1 MLERVKIVL
10 VGTTHAGNIGSTA
23 RAMKTMG
30 LSQLVLVAP
39 EATIDGKSYALAAG
53 AGDVLNQALVV
64 GHLHEALADCQL
76 VLATSA
82 RQRGLDWP
90 VLSPLEMGQHLSEQ
104 MGATMNQVAL
114 VFGREKCGLTNEEL
128 QLADF
133 HVVIDANAD
142 YSSLNLA
149 QAVQIVCYEVR
160 NAALKHQEVR
170 RVQADAMAKSI
181 YPEHRALED
190 FYAHLERSLL
200 ASGFIVPHHPGKVM
214 HKLRRLFQRARL
226 EATEV
231 QMLRGILSS
240 VDRLA
245 RSNESKADA
254 ALVSSTLRNILD

>member
-53 AGDVLNQALVV
+53 AGDVLSQAVIVDDLPT
-64 GHLHEALADCQL
+64 ALTDCQL
-76 VLATSA
+76 VLASSA

-90 VLSPLEMGQHLSEQ
+90 VLPPSDMGQHLSDQ
-104 MGATMNQVAL
+104 LRATDGQAAL
-114 VFGREKCGLTNEEL
+114 VFGREKSGLTNEEL

-133 HVVIDANAD
+133 HVVIDANTD

-149 QAVQIVCYEVR
+149 QAVQIMCYEVR
-160 NAALKHQEVR
+160 NAALKNQEVR
-170 RVQADAMAKSI
+170 RVQAEAAAKPS
-181 YPEHRALED
+181 YPDHGAIEG
-190 FYAHLERSLL
+190 FYAHLEQSLL
-200 ASGFIVPHHPGKVM
+200 ASGFIVPQHPGKVM

-240 VDRLA
+240 VERLA
-245 RSNESKADA
+245 QPKEPKVESIVAPSVADRI
-254 ALVSSTLRNILD
+254 VD